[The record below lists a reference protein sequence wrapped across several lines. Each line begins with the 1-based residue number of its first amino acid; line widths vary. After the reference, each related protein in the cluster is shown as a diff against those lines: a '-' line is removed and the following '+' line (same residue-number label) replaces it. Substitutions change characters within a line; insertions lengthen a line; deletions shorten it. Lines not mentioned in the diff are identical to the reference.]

1 MTEPRLVL
9 KIKKAVQAEG
19 HYVAKIHGGRYSAG
33 VSDLLIC
40 VSVNKIPDRELKHLL
55 GIFVALEVKLPGK
68 EKNVTE
74 LQAKNLREIRHA
86 GGIAWV
92 VSSVE
97 DAVEV
102 CRTRP
107 YAHPYQELVYEC
119 D

>member
-9 KIKKAVQAEG
+9 KIKKALQAEG

-33 VSDLLIC
+33 VPDLLIC
-40 VSVNKIPDRELKHLL
+40 TSGEGYFI
-55 GIFVALEVKLPGK
+55 ALEVKLPGK

-74 LQAKNLREIRHA
+74 LQAAQLRSIREA

-97 DAVEV
+97 DALEI
-102 CRTRP
+102 CGTL
-107 YAHPYQELVYEC
+107 ANLSEQSKGLVYEC
-119 D
+119 N

>member
-9 KIKKAVQAEG
+9 KIKKALQAEG

-33 VSDLLIC
+33 VPDLLVC
-40 VSVNKIPDRELKHLL
+40 RKMQMGQL
-55 GIFVALEVKLPGK
+55 GLFVALEVKLPGK

-74 LQAKNLREIRHA
+74 LQAKNLRAIREA
-86 GGIAWV
+86 GGTAWV

-97 DAVEV
+97 AALEV
-102 CRTRP
+102 CEKFP
-107 YAHPYQELVYEC
+107 HGGVKGEFVYEC